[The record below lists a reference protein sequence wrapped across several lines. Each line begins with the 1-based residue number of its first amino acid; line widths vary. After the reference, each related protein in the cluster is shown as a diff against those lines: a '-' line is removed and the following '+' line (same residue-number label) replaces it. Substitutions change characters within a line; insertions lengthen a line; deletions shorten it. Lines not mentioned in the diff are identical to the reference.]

1 MVLNCGLI
9 LCLLL
14 FWCNIITLAAVLMT
28 EYEVTS
34 DTYEN
39 PGVFVTILKFI
50 TIKNVDQIGYLSVLI
65 FMLGSWLTSNFS
77 TM

>member
-1 MVLNCGLI
+1 
-9 LCLLL
+9 
-14 FWCNIITLAAVLMT
+14 MT

>member
-1 MVLNCGLI
+1 
-9 LCLLL
+9 
-14 FWCNIITLAAVLMT
+14 MT

-50 TIKNVDQIGYLSVLI
+50 TIKNVDQIGYPSVLI
-65 FMLGSWLTSNFS
+65 FKLGSWLTSNFS
-77 TM
+77 TMYNKNSTYALFRCDEHFLFQDTV